1 LLTARRNR
9 VTMHAQTITFY
20 GEDEHMATQTG
31 TVVGVFHDREQARQA
46 VSQLRRA
53 GFRDDQIGV
62 LARDAS
68 DRDQGDDATGTHAEE
83 GAIAGLAG
91 GAGLGALW
99 GLGIAAGILPAI
111 GPVIA
116 GGTLAAIL
124 ASAAAGAAAAGI
136 AGALIGAGIP
146 EEEAKQYEREF
157 HAGRT
162 LVTVK
167 ARGREAEA
175 RAILDAARSGRSA
188 AAPSMQSSTTGAAST
203 AAMSAAAT
211 PSGAACDIGARG
223 ASSTAENQTM
233 ELREER
239 LRVDKQPVETG
250 EVRLRKE
257 VVTEHKTVDVPV
269 TREEVVIERHPVA
282 GGQATASDLNAG
294 EEIRVPVRE
303 EQVRV
308 EKQAVVKEEVSL
320 GKRKV
325 TDTQTVDENVRHEE
339 LRVDKTGKVDV
350 RGDENSR

>member
-1 LLTARRNR
+1 
-9 VTMHAQTITFY
+9 
-20 GEDEHMATQTG
+20 MATKTG
-31 TVVGVFHDREQARQA
+31 TVVGVFHDRDQARQA

-68 DRDQGDDATGTHAEE
+68 DREKGDDAGGSHAEE

-146 EEEAKQYEREF
+146 EEEAKEYEREF
-157 HAGRT
+157 NAGRT

-167 ARGREAEA
+167 ANGREAEA
-175 RAILDAARSGRSA
+175 RAILDAVRSGNST

-203 AAMSAAAT
+203 AAMSASAT
-211 PSGAACDIGARG
+211 PSGAACDTGAR
-223 ASSTAENQTM
+223 TARSAEDQTI

-239 LRVDKQPVETG
+239 LRVDKQSVETG

-257 VVTEHKTVDVPV
+257 VVTEHQTIEVPV
-269 TREEVVIERHPVA
+269 TREEIVIERHPVA
-282 GGQATASDLNAG
+282 GGKSTASGISAG
-294 EEIRVPVRE
+294 EEIRIPVRE

-325 TDTQTVDENVRHEE
+325 TDTHTVDENVRREE
-339 LRVDKTGKVDV
+339 LRVDKTGDVDV
-350 RGDENSR
+350 RGDKTDR

>member
-1 LLTARRNR
+1 MDTK
-9 VTMHAQTITFY
+9 M
-20 GEDEHMATQTG
+20 G
-31 TVVGVFHDREQARQA
+31 TVVGVFHDREQARHA

-62 LARDAS
+62 IARDAS
-68 DRDQGDDATGTHAEE
+68 DRAAATDDATGTHAEE
-83 GAIAGLAG
+83 GAIAGVAA

-99 GLGIAAGILPAI
+99 GLGIAAGLLPGI

-124 ASAAAGAAAAGI
+124 ASAATGAAAAGI

-146 EEEAKQYEREF
+146 EEEAQGYEREF

-167 ARGREAEA
+167 AAGREAEA
-175 RAILDAARSGRSA
+175 RAILDAARRSA
-188 AAPSMQSSTTGAAST
+188 AAGTTAAPSMQAGTTGAAST
-203 AAMSAAAT
+203 AAMSSAT
-211 PSGAACDIGARG
+211 QRGAACDTDVGGEAK
-223 ASSTAENQTM
+223 TM
-233 ELREER
+233 KLHEER

-250 EVRLRKE
+250 EVRLHKE
-257 VVTEHKTVDVPV
+257 VVTEHQTVDVPV

-282 GGQATASDLNAG
+282 GGKATASDLKAG
-294 EEIRVPVRE
+294 EEIRIPVRE

-308 EKQAVVKEEVSL
+308 EKQAVAKEEVSL

-325 TDTQTVDENVRHEE
+325 TDTQKVDETVRHEE
-339 LRVDKTGKVDV
+339 LRVDKKGDVDV
-350 RGDENSR
+350 RGDQTRR

>member
-1 LLTARRNR
+1 
-9 VTMHAQTITFY
+9 VVIHAATNTFY
-20 GEDEHMATQTG
+20 GEDKLMATKTG

-68 DRDQGDDATGTHAEE
+68 DRDKGDDAGGTHAEE

-146 EEEAKQYEREF
+146 EEEAKEYEREF
-157 HAGRT
+157 NAGRT

-167 ARGREAEA
+167 ANGREAEA
-175 RAILDAARSGRSA
+175 RAILDSVRSGHST

-203 AAMSAAAT
+203 AAMSASAM
-211 PSGAACDIGARG
+211 PSGTACDTGVRG
-223 ASSTAENQTM
+223 KSTSAENQTI

-239 LRVDKQPVETG
+239 LKVDKQPVETG

-257 VVTEHKTVDVPV
+257 VITEHQTIDVPV

-282 GGQATASDLNAG
+282 GGQTTTSGINAG
-294 EEIRVPVRE
+294 EEIRIPVRE
-303 EQVRV
+303 EKVRV

-325 TDTQTVDENVRHEE
+325 TDTHTVDENVRREE

-350 RGDENSR
+350 RGDKTGR

>member
-1 LLTARRNR
+1 MT
-9 VTMHAQTITFY
+9 TKS
-20 GEDEHMATQTG
+20 G
-31 TVVGVFHDREQARQA
+31 TVVGVFHDRDYARQA
-46 VSQLRRA
+46 VSLLRRA

-62 LARDAS
+62 IARDAS
-68 DRDQGDDATGTHAEE
+68 DRAVSEGDATGTKAEE
-83 GAIAGLAG
+83 GAIAGLAT

-99 GLGIAAGILPAI
+99 GLGIAAGILPGI

-146 EEEAKQYEREF
+146 EEEAKEYEREF
-157 HAGRT
+157 HSGRT
-162 LVTVK
+162 LVVVK
-167 ARGREAEA
+167 AAGREAEA
-175 RAILDAARSGRSA
+175 RSILDQARAGHA

-203 AAMSAAAT
+203 AAMSSAAT
-211 PSGAACDIGARG
+211 RSGAACDVGTTGKR
-223 ASSTAENQTM
+223 SSENETI

-257 VVTEHKTVDVPV
+257 VVTEHRSIDVPV

-282 GGQATASDLNAG
+282 GGQSTAASIGAG
-294 EEIRVPVRE
+294 EEIRIPVRE

-308 EKQAVVKEEVSL
+308 EKQAVTKEEVSL
-320 GKRKV
+320 SKRKM
-325 TDTQTVDENVRHEE
+325 TDTKKVDEEVRREE
-339 LRVDKTGKVDV
+339 LRVDKTGNVNV
-350 RGDENSR
+350 RGDNPKR